1 MAGRVRRVLV
11 AADASPAGQAAIA
24 RAAQVAG
31 RAGARATVVFVR
43 HVGRTKTNVD
53 PAFVSETVADEM
65 WSRFDGVRDR
75 VWAAGARAFDS
86 RGIEWELTVR
96 TGSPGVEILRAADEA
111 QADLIVIGRG
121 RERAAADPDAAATAR
136 YVAAH
141 ARVRVLAAAPGTAT
155 LVA

>member
-1 MAGRVRRVLV
+1 V

-24 RAAQVAG
+24 RAARVA
-31 RAGARATVVFVR
+31 RRVGARATVVFVR
-43 HVGRTKTNVD
+43 HVRRTMANVD
-53 PAFVSETVADEM
+53 PAFMSETVADEM

-86 RGIEWELTVR
+86 RGIDWELTVR

-111 QADLIVIGRG
+111 HADLIVIGRG
-121 RERAAADPDAAATAR
+121 REREAADPDAAATAR
-136 YVAAH
+136 YVASH
-141 ARVRVLAAAPGTAT
+141 ARVRVLTAAPGAGV